1 MAKYFDK
8 HAITCKNVRVPQLL
22 ARLFRSAHDKRHADY
37 VATAWQTCALGA
49 HLGVEARARWARRS
63 SARRALA
70 PKPNTFTHNPSCMV
84 LCAHGH
90 GHRCFTARAGGK
102 DTTRESTAQAHV
114 QSCVN
119 TEANCGSIN
128 VIICIIIVIRSF
140 SDKEAR
146 HTCARYKSFLCDA
159 WPAKQHTP
167 RGRGRARYPQPCVPK
182 SHNPFIIYPE
192 KQLGARSGQAARK
205 LMARNDERQGQQARK
220 WTRKPSSGP
229 RDQPNV
235 IHA

>member
-1 MAKYFDK
+1 M
-8 HAITCKNVRVPQLL
+8 HGSVRTRTW
-22 ARLFRSAHDKRHADY
+22 ARLALQHEREERTKRAS
-37 VATAWQTCALGA
+37 
-49 HLGVEARARWARRS
+49 R
-63 SARRALA
+63 
-70 PKPNTFTHNPSCMV
+70 P
-84 LCAHGH
+84 
-90 GHRCFTARAGGK
+90 
-102 DTTRESTAQAHV
+102 QAHV

-128 VIICIIIVIRSF
+128 VIICIVIIIRSF

-182 SHNPFIIYPE
+182 SHNPFIIYPG
-192 KQLGARSGQAARK
+192 KQLGARSRQAARK
-205 LMARNDERQGQQARK
+205 LMARNDERQGQADSKQASGPR
-220 WTRKPSSGP
+220 THSKPSSGP
-229 RDQPNV
+229 RDQPNL